1 MRKLL
6 FIASCLTLATFFVN
20 ILLPS
25 DNVTTRDDILQ
36 STIDKA
42 SRKYCNC
49 DMGDIPYLSIM
60 ERDITRCG
68 IGHVTFAYNGVS
80 DFELECYA
88 DSVRH
93 NYTARLD
100 ITQIARRDNASVVRK
115 CHDGYILAGDLRDT
129 DGITVQGYNYYR
141 KFICRNGRWI
151 VYGLNYKDTDKPA
164 LARLF
169 SIVDSFSVA
178 VIS

>member
-6 FIASCLTLATFFVN
+6 FIASCLTLATFFIN
-20 ILLPS
+20 ILLPN
-25 DNVTTRDDILQ
+25 DNAMSRDQVLQ
-36 STIDKA
+36 SVIDKA

-68 IGHVTFAYNGVS
+68 IGQVTFAYCGVS

-88 DSVRH
+88 DSVRY
-93 NYTARLD
+93 NYTARLN
-100 ITQIARRDNASVVRK
+100 INQIARRDNASVVRK

-141 KFICRNGRWI
+141 KYICQNGRWI
-151 VYGLNYKDTDKPA
+151 VYGLNYKDTDKAA
-164 LARLF
+164 LTRLF
-169 SIVDSFSVA
+169 HIVDGFSVA
-178 VIS
+178 AV